1 MTDTTH
7 PSDAVHRA
15 HSGDAPHG
23 ETHAEGA
30 HADAGHGGHDH
41 AEPLGPIDWGAW
53 GGGILG
59 VLAGLVVAA
68 CLWFSTAGL

>member
-7 PSDAVHRA
+7 PSDAVHGG
-15 HSGDAPHG
+15 HSGDAPYG

-41 AEPLGPIDWGAW
+41 PEPLGQADWGAW

-59 VLAGLVVAA
+59 VLAGLLVAG
-68 CLWFSTAGL
+68 CLWLSTSGL